1 MTTIAYRDG
10 IIASDS
16 RATWDD
22 WSQSRCIKLYR
33 AKSKVDPVKGDV
45 IVATAGHSAAS
56 LLFLD
61 WMEIGGEPRL
71 HERGVD
77 ENTEFECLVV
87 HKSGVWV
94 ADRLCR
100 LEKLEEDFWAAG
112 SGRQAALG
120 AMHAGKGAMDAVRIA
135 TRIDPFSG
143 GRVVSMSLDPPAAG
157 KKPRVA
163 SAK

>member
-10 IIASDS
+10 VIASDS

-61 WMEIGGEPRL
+61 WLEIGGEPRL

-143 GRVVSMSLDPPAAG
+143 GRVVSMSLDPPAAR
-157 KKPRVA
+157 KPRG
-163 SAK
+163 SPAK